1 MKSIKVSGVLLYLF
15 GFSLVLLLYVNY
27 IFLPLNQKVSDL
39 NGEHLGNLEQLQTYE
54 LQSARFSDLQQKID
68 GLKTQLNEEKADTA
82 VTGKNVAED
91 IGKMVGSSG
100 VTLKTIDVGPE
111 QAEKGKTAAS
121 GQQLY
126 TASVELNV
134 LCTQTQL
141 PALVGYFENESK
153 GVYLVNRV
161 KYAGPDSTG
170 KVDAVLT
177 MTLYYFSGGAKQ

>member
-27 IFLPLNQKVSDL
+27 IFLPLNQKVADL
-39 NGEHLGNLEQLQTYE
+39 NGEHLNNLEQLQTYE
-54 LQSARFSDLQQKID
+54 LQSARSSDLRQKTD
-68 GLKTQLNEEKADTA
+68 GLKTQLNEEKADPA

-91 IGKMVGSSG
+91 IGKIVGSSG
-100 VTLKTIDVGPE
+100 VALKSINVGPE

-121 GQQLY
+121 GKQLS
-126 TASVELNV
+126 TVSVELNV

-141 PALVGYFENESK
+141 PALIGSFENGSE
-153 GVYLVNRV
+153 GVYFVNRV
-161 KYAGPDSTG
+161 KYEGPDDAG